1 MTQRTA
7 RGERFQ
13 RTVWIGLLVLSAVTV
28 LNWGNVLPVLRGL
41 ASQLYVYGGN
51 LYALVGQP
59 LNAWRLA
66 LGTNPFAP
74 LVLGLMGAT
83 APCQLSTGAVSLAYV
98 AQDRRAGGALARAL
112 AYTAARVLFYGVVGG
127 AVVVL
132 LGGAG
137 GAVQAPGEFFTAV
150 RRALG
155 PLTLLAG
162 LATLGAFRVRF
173 QVGDALG
180 ARVRTFGEARGGLVG
195 AFALGLAFSLAF
207 CPTLFLLFFGLA
219 LPLAAQ
225 SPLGLIFPALFA
237 LGMSLPLLLLAALVP
252 GGEER
257 RGALRA
263 LRGWHRVATPVAG
276 AVFVLVGVYDV
287 FVYWLL

>member
-1 MTQRTA
+1 VTQRTA

-13 RTVWIGLLVLSAVTV
+13 RTVCIVLLVLSAVTV

-51 LYALVGQP
+51 LYALVGHP
-59 LNAWRLA
+59 LNAMRLA

-74 LVLGLMGAT
+74 LLLGIMGAT
-83 APCQLSTGAVSLAYV
+83 APCQVSTGAVSLAYV
-98 AQDRRAGGALARAL
+98 ARDRRDGGALQRAL

-132 LGGAG
+132 LGGT
-137 GAVQAPGEFFTAV
+137 VQAPGEFFTGV
-150 RRALG
+150 RRVLG

-162 LATLGAFRVRF
+162 LVTLGVIRLRF

-180 ARVRTFGEARGGLVG
+180 ARVQNFGEARGGLVG

-207 CPTLFLLFFGLA
+207 CPTLFLLFFGA
-219 LPLAAQ
+219 TLPLAAQ
-225 SPLGLIFPALFA
+225 SPLGLMFPALFA
-237 LGMSLPLLLLAALVP
+237 LGMSLPILMLAALVP
-252 GGEER
+252 GGEPR
-257 RGALRA
+257 RGAMRV
-263 LRGWHRVATPVAG
+263 LRGWHRFATPVAG
-276 AVFVLVGVYDV
+276 TVFVLVGVYDV
-287 FVYWLL
+287 FVYWSL